1 MRAGSRGRAGLC
13 DCATGRITFGF
24 FPPSGVGR
32 AERRAIPGKFDA
44 IGGQDSVPFWFRR
57 EKLRKRPRITPR
69 AVSPNTQEVGFSVEI
84 SLLAAGEFF
93 RASAVPDLEAILE
106 AQKKSA

>member
-1 MRAGSRGRAGLC
+1 MRAGSRGRAGLY
-13 DCATGRITFGF
+13 DWEDNVWFFSSEQGREG
-24 FPPSGVGR
+24 
-32 AERRAIPGKFDA
+32 ERRAIPGKFDA
-44 IGGQDSVPFWFRR
+44 IRGQDSVPLWFQR
-57 EKLRKRPRITPR
+57 EKLGKRPRITLR

-93 RASAVPDLEAILE
+93 RASAVPDLEAVLE